1 MTRYS
6 HETTVGMGLEPIV
19 VSISNVEEHSI
30 DIESSKSAWLCVL
43 GSFMFLIPT
52 FGNIHV
58 SIFLDALADF

>member
-1 MTRYS
+1 
-6 HETTVGMGLEPIV
+6 MGLEPIV